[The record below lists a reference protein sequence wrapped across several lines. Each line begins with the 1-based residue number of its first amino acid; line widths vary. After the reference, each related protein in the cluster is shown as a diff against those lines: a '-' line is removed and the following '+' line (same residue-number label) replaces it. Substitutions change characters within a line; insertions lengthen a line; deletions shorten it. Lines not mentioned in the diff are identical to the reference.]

1 MNQNERC
8 GWLIRGLLEEQGLEN
23 QIDMPTDLLS
33 GKRLLRALMNVR
45 PPKPA
50 DPKWLE
56 IQDAYYQEELRNSAI
71 IDAAALP
78 EIAPGISLWRG
89 DITKIK
95 ADAIVNAANNA
106 LLGCFIPHHGCI
118 DNAIHSYAG
127 VQLRLTCREF
137 MEKQG
142 APEPIG
148 QAVLT
153 PGFNLPAKWVL
164 HTVGPQV
171 HGVLTT
177 LHIEQLE
184 ACYRSCLQKAQSCQF
199 HTLVFCCI
207 ATGEYHFPSL
217 AAARIAVSTVMNYK
231 AENEVPEKVVFNVFQ
246 QRDEQIYQALLTGH
260 NKF

>member
-33 GKRLLRALMNVR
+33 RKQLLRALMNVR
-45 PPKPA
+45 PPKPV
-50 DPKWLE
+50 DSKWLE

-78 EIAPGISLWRG
+78 EIIPGISLWRG

-95 ADAIVNAANNA
+95 VDAIVNAANNA

-118 DNAIHSYAG
+118 DNAVHSYAG
-127 VQLRLTCREF
+127 IQLRLACHEF
-137 MEKQG
+137 MEKQDV
-142 APEPIG
+142 PEPIG

-171 HGVLTT
+171 HGVLTPQ
-177 LHIEQLE
+177 HCKQLE
-184 ACYRSCLQKAQSCQF
+184 ACYRSCLAKSPILSILYA
-199 HTLVFCCI
+199 CI
-207 ATGEYHFPSL
+207 LLH
-217 AAARIAVSTVMNYK
+217 
-231 AENEVPEKVVFNVFQ
+231 
-246 QRDEQIYQALLTGH
+246 RDW
-260 NKF
+260 